1 MKSSSNCK
9 HSYSYPERFLP
20 FGYIILLLGS
30 FCLAHVH
37 AFMSKNAWVHRL
49 QVTPVTSSSSKQPNS
64 HEHVSNF
71 HHKLNYWSSSRD
83 KSHIIHMEY
92 PTKNRYFATCIP
104 GLSNVLAQE
113 LLSLGATNVEPS
125 GTSGV
130 YFSGNNDPSS
140 SSDTTT
146 TTNLDIG
153 MKALLWLRTAH
164 RIMQVISTNNQEEG
178 EMEDSWNIMDRDSLY
193 EFIQYTTPVQ
203 SLLGDGK
210 GGLLTLSVSTILNG
224 QVPKELCHS
233 HYTSLTVKNA
243 LVDLVREARDD
254 GMRPNVDIHD
264 ADVPLVLVLRG
275 TYDRRGQLGG
285 CEATLFRALH
295 SGGSLHRRGYRT
307 SAVHKAAMK
316 ESLAAGLL
324 LEAGYDKLIAAAKED
339 GMPAVLVD
347 PMAGSGTFCIEAA
360 LIASDFAPG
369 LLRMKLFQS
378 DYDENDDNGDR
389 GSSSGGSG
397 RNPHQVPPIVR
408 WKGSDVGRWKQLVL
422 EARDRAAAGMKWV
435 RKGNKSQHAH
445 DPRTRNCI
453 IIGNEYNP
461 NAASLARGDIETAGF
476 SDCIHMNEQDCVD
489 WDLSNADQSA
499 DNSVDSVIVPGR
511 TIVVCNPPWGLR
523 LTEDIEES
531 WLSLKSFLRQQCNG
545 AEAWILSG
553 SKETTRF
560 LRMKKSRS
568 VVIQT
573 GDEDLRWIQ
582 YHVFQ
587 KKASDNSDGQERREA
602 RSSSRMEDGF
612 F

>member
-1 MKSSSNCK
+1 MKDYDKKYYFFSPKMFIC
-9 HSYSYPERFLP
+9 YYGIIGLFLP
-20 FGYIILLLGS
+20 YYID
-30 FCLAHVH
+30 
-37 AFMSKNAWVHRL
+37 AFMSKAWSSRPISM
-49 QVTPVTSSSSKQPNS
+49 PVVSKQKQS
-64 HEHVSNF
+64 HEYFSTF
-71 HHKLNYWSSSRD
+71 QHKLNYLSSRER
-83 KSHIIHMEY
+83 SYIQMEVHSI
-92 PTKNRYFATCIP
+92 KNRYFATCIP
-104 GLSNVLAQE
+104 GLSNILAQE
-113 LLSLGATNVEPS
+113 LLSLGAANVEPS

-130 YFSGNNDPSS
+130 YFSNNHADDPSS
-140 SSDTTT
+140 SDM
-146 TTNLDIG
+146 NHLDIG

-164 RIMQVISTNNQEEG
+164 RIMQVVSTTAT
-178 EMEDSWNIMDRDSLY
+178 EDDDYKEAENSWNVIDRDSLY
-193 EFIQYTTPVQ
+193 QFIQSTTPVQ

-243 LVDLVREARDD
+243 LVDLVRDTRDD

-275 TYDRRGQLGG
+275 VYDKRGQLG

-295 SGGSLHRRGYRT
+295 SGGSLHKRGYRT

-360 LIASDFAPG
+360 LIGSDFAPG
-369 LLRMKLFQS
+369 LLRMKL
-378 DYDENDDNGDR
+378 YNNVNDENDG
-389 GSSSGGSG
+389 G

-408 WKGSDVGRWKQLVL
+408 WKGADRARWKQLVL
-422 EARDRAAAGMKWV
+422 EARDRAEVGMKWI
-435 RKGNKSQHAH
+435 RAEDTKSNN
-445 DPRTRNCI
+445 PRTRNCI
-453 IIGNEYNP
+453 IMGNEYNP
-461 NAASLARGDIETAGF
+461 NAASLARGDIASAGF
-476 SDCIHMNEQDCVD
+476 GDCIRIHEYDCVD
-489 WDLSNADQSA
+489 WDLSKVGES
-499 DNSVDSVIVPGR
+499 DNSNNSVIVPGR

-531 WLSLKSFLRQQCNG
+531 WLSLKLFLREHCNG

-553 SKETTRF
+553 SKDTTRF

-568 VVIQT
+568 VVIKT

-587 KKASDNSDGQERREA
+587 KKSIDDSDLVA
-602 RSSSRMEDGF
+602 RSSSRTDDGF

>member
-1 MKSSSNCK
+1 MFI
-9 HSYSYPERFLP
+9 HF
-20 FGYIILLLGS
+20 FVIIIGLFS
-30 FCLAHVH
+30 QQIH
-37 AFMSKNAWVHRL
+37 AFIVLKSPAHQRL
-49 QVTPVTSSSSKQPNS
+49 VCMPLVATSSKEQKPHEYFSTVQYKLKDASLWENRS
-64 HEHVSNF
+64 HLQMQQHSIN
-71 HHKLNYWSSSRD
+71 
-83 KSHIIHMEY
+83 
-92 PTKNRYFATCIP
+92 NRYFATCIP

-130 YFSGNNDPSS
+130 YFSNNVDGDDDEPLSS
-140 SSDTTT
+140 SSG
-146 TTNLDIG
+146 NHFDIG

-164 RIMQVISTNNQEEG
+164 RIMQVVSSSATTSTSTTLQEEYDYL
-178 EMEDSWNIMDRDSLY
+178 ETENPWNIIDRDSLY
-193 EFIQYTTPVQ
+193 QFIQCTTPVQ

-243 LVDLVREARDD
+243 LVDLVRDARDD
-254 GMRPNVDIHD
+254 GMRPNVDIDD

-275 TYDRRGQLGG
+275 IRDKRGRLG

-307 SAVHKAAMK
+307 GAVHKAAMK

-324 LEAGYDKLIAAAKED
+324 LEAGYDKLIKAAKED

-369 LLRMKLFQS
+369 LLRMKLYHNTNEGK
-378 DYDENDDNGDR
+378 D
-389 GSSSGGSG
+389 SGGGNSG
-397 RNPHQVPPIVR
+397 GMMRRNPHQVPPIVR
-408 WKGSDVGRWKQLVL
+408 WKGSDKAQWKQLVL
-422 EARDRAAAGMKWV
+422 EARDRAEAGMKWMM
-435 RKGNKSQHAH
+435 RGGDTKKSNAN
-445 DPRTRNCI
+445 DLWKRNCI
-453 IIGNEYNP
+453 IMGNEYNP
-461 NAASLARGDIETAGF
+461 NAASLARSDIASAGF
-476 SDCIHMNEQDCVD
+476 GDCILIHENDCVN
-489 WDLSNADQSA
+489 WDLSLGKGEPDDSF
-499 DNSVDSVIVPGR
+499 NSIIVPGR

-531 WLSLKSFLRQQCNG
+531 WLSLKSFLREQCNG
-545 AEAWILSG
+545 TEAWILSG
-553 SKETTRF
+553 SKDATRF

-587 KKASDNSDGQERREA
+587 KKSMDVNDTTAKGQRP
-602 RSSSRMEDGF
+602 RSSSSTGDGF
-612 F
+612 FS